1 MNINLY
7 DLFDGAQAAELEP
20 VLSEG
25 MFALPAEASLAN
37 IKTLTFRRAGIV
49 KKSSFRWQRCGVLA
63 AGVCLMVAAAW
74 GATKWQNVILAE
86 GSEPAG
92 IQSPRGDGVVHVGS
106 AIAEDFDSS
115 RIVWGTSED
124 VTLREPEPDKL
135 QDPSASGDQ
144 TDNDVVFA
152 YSQWNSLNV
161 SNSLSGALLN
171 NGADAVF
178 AVGARSLLEPD
189 VELSDFRYNGK
200 TYEELRQ
207 QESVLI
213 DLLGDLTTMRKWASY
228 AAETGEDVMEMLL
241 VEMKEEFINQYYS
254 DGIFDME
261 AITMDEAAISEEFER
276 IEMQIY
282 ELKGA
287 FSQQH
292 DTTPDLSLL
301 SEYGY
306 YVVNHN
312 DRYFVMAN
320 EAELAELAETMK
332 LCYSVE
338 ILENTVFTLASPEEL
353 GIEDQDMPEAQG

>member
-7 DLFDGAQAAELEP
+7 DLFDSAQAAELEP

-37 IKTLTFRRAGIV
+37 IKALTFRRAGIV

-115 RIVWGTSED
+115 LIVWGTSED
-124 VTLREPEPDKL
+124 ATLREPEEVKPL
-135 QDPSASGDQ
+135 DPSDSQNQSDS
-144 TDNDVVFA
+144 DVVFE

-161 SNSLSGALLN
+161 SDSLNSALLAN
-171 NGADAVF
+171 SADAVF
-178 AVGARSLLEPD
+178 AVGARSLLAPD

-200 TYEELRQ
+200 TYEELWQR
-207 QESVLI
+207 ESVLLN
-213 DLLGDLTTMRKWASY
+213 LLGDLTSLRKCASY
-228 AAETGEDVMEMLL
+228 AAETGKDVMDMLL
-241 VEMKEEFINQYYS
+241 TEMKEEFISQYYS
-254 DGIFDME
+254 DGVFDLE
-261 AITMDEAAISEEFER
+261 AITMDEAAISEECEQ
-276 IEMQIY
+276 IEVQIR
-282 ELKGA
+282 ELKEA

-292 DTTPDLSLL
+292 DTTPDLGIL

-353 GIEDQDMPEAQG
+353 GIEDQDMPEADG